1 MTELCD
7 NNDTPVL
14 KQNKDVLVKEEK
26 QALRVKFDTVSLY
39 VLVDPAALSAAETL
53 ERRKLTNT
61 NCSSISGEMM
71 PAAMSEVLCGK

>member
-39 VLVDPAALSAAETL
+39 VLVYPAALSAAET
-53 ERRKLTNT
+53 
-61 NCSSISGEMM
+61 
-71 PAAMSEVLCGK
+71 

>member
-26 QALRVKFDTVSLY
+26 HALRVKFDTVSLY
-39 VLVDPAALSAAETL
+39 TLVDTAALSAAETS

-61 NCSSISGEMM
+61 NCSSISGEMT
-71 PAAMSEVLCGK
+71 PAAMSDVLRGK